1 MVAGDLSNGSLAHLR
16 VHQTAVKGW
25 SEAGGGER
33 RLEWMGDRMGAG
45 FADLL
50 TIMFLIG
57 NGLKTSST
65 LRHF

>member
-45 FADLL
+45 FAERQH
-50 TIMFLIG
+50 
-57 NGLKTSST
+57 TSP
-65 LRHF
+65 